1 MFCRPCASDPKDAVP
16 VGLLLNM
23 GSLQNLSLAERDR
36 MLRDRGIPQPR
47 LEEDCAICFEPLSGV
62 IVVFERCGHAFHG
75 PCARRAGRR
84 ERQRQLTARA
94 NCSGFGDPL
103 FEAQLGY
110 SCCVDRVRITDDE
123 AGDLQLPFWPQPL
136 QGYNGAVASP
146 LSSLDM
152 NEDRFRAYLQQR
164 TAVLGVNEL
173 RVAWGLADGS
183 VASLLQLAIRR
194 NLVGHV
200 RILMGIGAPLVAS
213 VYWALRQAVRVG
225 GGLEILDMI
234 LERDLALTT
243 RRVPAMY
250 NPETMVEP
258 NAVSAHAI
266 FLAMIQPDSAA
277 LAPLV
282 LDVLR
287 RLHEVGD
294 DTLNNRL
301 PTRVS
306 EHRTAAGNRLGGRT
320 ALGLASEYGNLE
332 VLELLLEYGARPDVL
347 DVYDRLPNDPAYAIS
362 DQVREF
368 WAARSR

>member
-1 MFCRPCASDPKDAVP
+1 MFCRPCAPGPKDEVP

-23 GSLQNLSLAERDR
+23 NLIQNLSVQARDQ
-36 MLRDRGIPQPR
+36 MLRGGGIPQPR
-47 LEEDCAICFEPLSGV
+47 LEEDCPICFEPLSGQV
-62 IVVFERCGHAFHG
+62 IVFERCGHAFHRL
-75 PCARRAGRR
+75 CARRAGQR

-94 NCSGFGDPL
+94 NCAGFGDPL

-110 SCCVDRVRITDDE
+110 SCCVDRVRITDGE
-123 AGDLQLPFWPQPL
+123 AGELQLPFWPQDN
-136 QGYNGAVASP
+136 QGYNGVASP
-146 LSSLDM
+146 LDSLDL
-152 NEDRFRAYLQQR
+152 NEDRFRTYLQQR
-164 TAVLGVNEL
+164 TSVLGANEL

-213 VYWALRQAVRVG
+213 VYWALGQAVRVG
-225 GGLEILDMI
+225 GGLEILDLV
-234 LERDLALTT
+234 LEQSLVNTT
-243 RRVPAMY
+243 RRVPANY

-258 NAVSAHAI
+258 NAVSVYVL

-282 LDVLR
+282 LDILR
-287 RLHEVGD
+287 KLYEAGD

-306 EHRTAAGNRLGGRT
+306 EHRTTAGNRLGGRT

-332 VLELLLEYGARPDVL
+332 VLELLLEQGARPDVP
-347 DVYDRLPNDPAYAIS
+347 DVYGRLPNDPAYVVT
-362 DQVREF
+362 DEVQEF
-368 WAARSR
+368 WAARTPP